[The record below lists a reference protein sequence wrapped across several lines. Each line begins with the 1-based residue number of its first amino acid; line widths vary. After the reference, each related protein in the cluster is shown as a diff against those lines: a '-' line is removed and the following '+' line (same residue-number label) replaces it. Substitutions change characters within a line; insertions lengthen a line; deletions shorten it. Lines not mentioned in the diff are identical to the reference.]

1 MVLRSLVVFG
11 RSLLAAGD
19 VALDRPFASP
29 VVEFS
34 PGPEKGSPRHDDKLI
49 FNLDCQSPVQA
60 ACGLIFSAPGP
71 RGLGFG
77 NDHVPGV
84 TCVRFGPRL
93 EFPGSGSALGF
104 QPIAST
110 VAAWPCSCAKGAMG
124 ARE

>member
-60 ACGLIFSAPGP
+60 ARGLIFSAPGP
-71 RGLGFG
+71 RGPGFG
-77 NDHVPGV
+77 YDHVPGV
-84 TCVRFGPRL
+84 TYVRIGPRL
-93 EFPGSGSALGF
+93 EFTSGVSGSD
-104 QPIAST
+104 S
-110 VAAWPCSCAKGAMG
+110 
-124 ARE
+124 